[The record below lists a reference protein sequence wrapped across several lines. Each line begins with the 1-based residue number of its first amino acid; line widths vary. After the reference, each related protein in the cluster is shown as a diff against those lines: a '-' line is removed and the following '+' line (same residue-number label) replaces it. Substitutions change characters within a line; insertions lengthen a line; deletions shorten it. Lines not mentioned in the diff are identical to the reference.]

1 MFRVLIAEDWVG
13 RWQQQAVCRE
23 VEKGVCVWGR
33 AKLWVEACYVGPFE
47 GEREFS
53 SLGCLG
59 WSSWDVLVF
68 FCSLKVEIA
77 LLILAS

>member
-1 MFRVLIAEDWVG
+1 MG

-53 SLGCLG
+53 SLGP
-59 WSSWDVLVF
+59 
-68 FCSLKVEIA
+68 IA
-77 LLILAS
+77 LQTHSKQTV